1 MSQELYNRI
10 IKLIIE
16 TLEVER
22 IEVMNY
28 SIKFCTVFIFCILFF
43 TGCGQSYKNISHEDA
58 ARIMNSNQNALIL
71 DVRTVEEYEKKRVP
85 GALLIPINEIKSGH
99 LEKLPNK
106 DQIILVY
113 CWTGRRAEDAA
124 KILSQNG
131 YKYVY
136 NFGGIVDWEGELEG
150 SDVEEINN

>member
-1 MSQELYNRI
+1 
-10 IKLIIE
+10 
-16 TLEVER
+16 
-22 IEVMNY
+22 MNY
-28 SIKFCTVFIFCILFF
+28 SIKFFTALIFCTLFF

-58 ARIMNSNQNALIL
+58 VRIMNSGQNALVV
-71 DVRTVEEYEKKRVP
+71 DVRTVEEYQEKHIP
-85 GALLIPINEIKSGH
+85 GAVLIPINEIKSGR
-99 LEKLPNK
+99 LDKLPDKN
-106 DQIILVY
+106 QIILVY

-150 SDVEEINN
+150 SDVEKINN